1 MRRAPGLLLTV
12 GFVVLAGGCGTPA
25 PMMAHGKPLGD
36 WVQAL
41 HDPDTRVRKKAA
53 TVLGNVGAV
62 DPAVVP
68 ALAAALKDR
77 DVGVRSEAVLALL
90 KIGPAAQDAGP
101 ALVEAQADRDPKVRS
116 YAAQAL
122 QRIGQQK

>member
-1 MRRAPGLLLTV
+1 MR
-12 GFVVLAGGCGTPA
+12 FVTILVLATGSLALVSGCGNPG
-25 PMMAHGKPLGD
+25 PLLAHGKPVRD

-41 HDPDTRVRKKAA
+41 HDPDARVRKKAA

-68 ALAAALKDR
+68 ALAAALKDP
-77 DVGVRSEAVLALL
+77 DAGVRSEVGLALV
-90 KIGPAAQDAGP
+90 KIGPAAEEASP
-101 ALVEAQADRDPKVRS
+101 ALAEAQTDRDPRVRT

-122 QRIGQQK
+122 QRIRTVK

>member
-1 MRRAPGLLLTV
+1 MRCVTAL
-12 GFVVLAGGCGTPA
+12 VVAAGSLALVSGCGKPG
-25 PMMAHGKPLGD
+25 PLLAHGKPVGD

-41 HDPDTRVRKKAA
+41 HDPDARVRKKAA

-68 ALAAALKDR
+68 ALAEALKDR
-77 DVGVRSEAVLALL
+77 DAGVRSEAVLALL
-90 KIGPAAQDAGP
+90 KIGPAAEEAGP
-101 ALVEAQADRDPKVRS
+101 ALAEAQTDRDPKVRT

>member
-1 MRRAPGLLLTV
+1 MPRVCAFVLLLGSVALTN
-12 GFVVLAGGCGTPA
+12 GCGQPG
-25 PMMAHGKPLGD
+25 PRMAHGKPVGD
-36 WVQAL
+36 WVQGL
-41 HDPDTRVRKKAA
+41 QDPDVRVRKKAA

-77 DVGVRSEAVLALL
+77 DAGVRNEAVLALL
-90 KIGPAAQDAGP
+90 KIGPAAQDAGS
-101 ALVEAQADRDPKVRS
+101 ALAEAQTDRDPRVRM

-122 QRIGQQK
+122 QRIRGEK